1 MALLTGVGQLGVGLY
16 VPSMPAVADHFAVDD
31 DHVKL
36 TFSLTSPRWR

>member
-16 VPSMPAVADHFAVDD
+16 VPSMPSVADHFAVDD